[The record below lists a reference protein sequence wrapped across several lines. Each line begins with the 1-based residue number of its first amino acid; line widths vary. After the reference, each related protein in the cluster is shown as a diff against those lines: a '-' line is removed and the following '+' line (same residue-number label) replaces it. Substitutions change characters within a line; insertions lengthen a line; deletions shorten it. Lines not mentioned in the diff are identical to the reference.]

1 MIAIVVGAVG
11 RAVEGV
17 VEKAVEELL
26 KLDIERKHKQLEVAS
41 KYYQLGVVIPQHI
54 AIQTL

>member
-1 MIAIVVGAVG
+1 MIAVG
-11 RAVEGV
+11 RV
-17 VEKAVEELL
+17 VEDVVEEAVEELL